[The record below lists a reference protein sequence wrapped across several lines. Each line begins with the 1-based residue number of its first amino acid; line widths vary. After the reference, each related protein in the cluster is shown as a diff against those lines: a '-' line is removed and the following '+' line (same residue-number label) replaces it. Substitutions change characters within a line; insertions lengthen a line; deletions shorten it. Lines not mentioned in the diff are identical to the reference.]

1 MKNNELIYGLH
12 AVKTLLQTRP
22 KDVLQLFVQQ
32 DRTDHRLREVMTLAE
47 SFDIRSEVM
56 AKAQFEKKFGSVN
69 HQGVAVLCRVT
80 QLLTEDDLLSDIEDK
95 KSLLLLVLDGV
106 QDPHNLGACLRSAN
120 AMGVHAVIIPKDR
133 AASVTDVVKKVACG
147 AAEHTPVIAI
157 TNLNRFLQQIKDAGV
172 WLVGL
177 DAEGTQMLSQ
187 VDLKGKI
194 AIVMGHEGDGLRR
207 LTKEACDHLAKIPM
221 LGVVESLNVSV
232 ATGIALYEAVRQR
245 S

>member
-32 DRTDHRLREVMTLAE
+32 DRTDHRLCEVMTLAE

-133 AASVTDVVKKVACG
+133 AV
-147 AAEHTPVIAI
+147 P
-157 TNLNRFLQQIKDAGV
+157 
-172 WLVGL
+172 
-177 DAEGTQMLSQ
+177 
-187 VDLKGKI
+187 
-194 AIVMGHEGDGLRR
+194 
-207 LTKEACDHLAKIPM
+207 
-221 LGVVESLNVSV
+221 
-232 ATGIALYEAVRQR
+232 
-245 S
+245 